1 MSKVSLGILMA
12 AALLIVLAQYFNLP
26 FVSGGSGVVFLV
38 ALGYAYVVAKREAQ
52 LLMTAIRVQEEN
64 RFRDRNEA
72 VPAE

>member
-1 MSKVSLGILMA
+1 MSKVSLGIVMA
-12 AALLIVLAQYFNLP
+12 AATLIVLAQYFELS
-26 FVSGGSGVVFLV
+26 FVSGGSGVVFVV

-64 RFRDRNEA
+64 RFRDPNQP